1 MEDVLIIVKN
11 NDKDIYFLKR
21 LEKQLQDNFSV
32 STLVVNDCEKDSLIS
47 LEKKLKNIK
56 NNDNYYVIVNDN
68 SISFLLKCIDEKK
81 ISPKLYISVGI
92 DEKDVYCLSMIKK
105 IQQRC
110 EAIIIQQQEDD
121 IKNIEELNQFFD
133 YTIPIIPVDK
143 SDEKSCNY
151 MEYIYSYLNTNVSNF
166 QSKKV
171 IASNIRSAI
180 NKVDIDRIKY
190 KYINNWL
197 FDPNNRILCFNYNK
211 RNYIL
216 KRVTKQKADI
226 EIKNAEL
233 LKKYLDNLLIDDY
246 RIRIII
252 PAFYKIND
260 NYGYLFSELYGR
272 DFNQYY
278 YNDEKDSLM
287 SLENVFYKVKD
298 ILHYNKM
305 YYNGFIPRNLIL
317 NDKEIYIIDFEDLNK
332 KSENIINTT
341 QVISWSYFVDF
352 NILGICKNMSHYEN
366 LKFDKELEEILSNFP
381 NIYQVAIIAESS
393 YNSVRKIDDVINI
406 ISEYIIY
413 EVELILDI
421 IMYDYSM
428 HNILCNFE
436 DMLYSLSKKI
446 KILASFYEYD
456 KLKKIVNVDLN
467 NILLKLQNTEISDNL
482 NEAIE
487 YAKRKILI
495 KV

>member
-1 MEDVLIIVKN
+1 
-11 NDKDIYFLKR
+11 
-21 LEKQLQDNFSV
+21 
-32 STLVVNDCEKDSLIS
+32 
-47 LEKKLKNIK
+47 
-56 NNDNYYVIVNDN
+56 
-68 SISFLLKCIDEKK
+68 
-81 ISPKLYISVGI
+81 
-92 DEKDVYCLSMIKK
+92 
-105 IQQRC
+105 
-110 EAIIIQQQEDD
+110 
-121 IKNIEELNQFFD
+121 
-133 YTIPIIPVDK
+133 
-143 SDEKSCNY
+143 
-151 MEYIYSYLNTNVSNF
+151 
-166 QSKKV
+166 
-171 IASNIRSAI
+171 
-180 NKVDIDRIKY
+180 
-190 KYINNWL
+190 
-197 FDPNNRILCFNYNK
+197 
-211 RNYIL
+211 
-216 KRVTKQKADI
+216 
-226 EIKNAEL
+226 
-233 LKKYLDNLLIDDY
+233 
-246 RIRIII
+246 
-252 PAFYKIND
+252 
-260 NYGYLFSELYGR
+260 
-272 DFNQYY
+272 
-278 YNDEKDSLM
+278 M